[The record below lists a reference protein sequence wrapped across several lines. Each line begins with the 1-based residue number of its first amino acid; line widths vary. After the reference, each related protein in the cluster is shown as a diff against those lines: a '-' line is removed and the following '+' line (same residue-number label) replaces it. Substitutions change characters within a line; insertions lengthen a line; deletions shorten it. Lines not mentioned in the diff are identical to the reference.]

1 MTKVSSIMKQKGA
14 DVVTVPPAADILA
27 VTRLLRERGIGAVVV
42 SADGREALGIYSERD
57 LVRDVAEHGP
67 GVLSTPVSVLMT
79 KALVTCTGADDVK
92 DIMRTMTQRR
102 IRHIPVL
109 EGGRLAGIISIGDVV
124 KSRLDDMEMEANVL
138 RDVAVAVR

>member
-1 MTKVSSIMKQKGA
+1 MTKVSSIMKKKGA

-92 DIMRTMTQRR
+92 DIMRIMTQRR

-109 EGGRLAGIISIGDVV
+109 EGGRLAGIVSIGDVV

>member
-92 DIMRTMTQRR
+92 DIMRIMTQRR

-109 EGGRLAGIISIGDVV
+109 EGGRLAGIVSIGDVV

>member
-109 EGGRLAGIISIGDVV
+109 EGGRLAGIVSIGDVV

>member
-14 DVVTVPPAADILA
+14 DVVTVPPTADILA

-109 EGGRLAGIISIGDVV
+109 EGGRLAGIVSIGDVV